1 MPKKESVEIIW
12 LKERISRIA
21 YGEKTDVGIRPN
33 ISKKLLIKNNKLL
46 IRRLPNKKILEH
58 VENKNTVYY
67 YGNGKTNSEE
77 TLVMIDV
84 DVQKKNNLGSTQG
97 ALDFINHLKTKFPKL
112 YYESSTNGKGIHAY
126 FILKKPNISART
138 VNKTLKNFEN
148 WLKKEAEETKAD
160 IEIVEIKGLCPEI
173 LYKENKITNIKYGT
187 LAKIPRNLNVLSSM
201 DNQFLSI
208 KDIEKEYSVEI
219 KIKNK
224 KEGSISNKL
233 FSEEDIKKLD
243 KYKEIF
249 KDLTDNHKLKA
260 RNHVVTED
268 DFAIAL
274 LILLFINKNPNK
286 DGSIPT
292 ERVKQLWISLFKFN
306 NVKRNWNH
314 HRWKVIR
321 DLLSMKNLID
331 WTDNKYEFGNKLNNQ
346 KGVACKWSLSNK
358 LLRKV
363 NNLVSDAHD
372 AQKTER
378 ASLMDTNITIIDKTK
393 EDNRY
398 LTPILRFLRTI
409 NYEDM
414 LTRMFSRMETL
425 CTV

>member
-1 MPKKESVEIIW
+1 MAKKESVQIDW
-12 LKERISRIA
+12 LKKRISRVA
-21 YGEKTDVGIRPN
+21 YGEKTNVGIRPN

-46 IRRLPNKKILEH
+46 IRRLPNKKILDH
-58 VENKNTVYY
+58 IENKKTIYY
-67 YGNGKTNSEE
+67 YGNGKSSNEE

-97 ALDFINHLKTKFPKL
+97 ALDFINHLKIKFPKL
-112 YYESSTNGKGIHAY
+112 YYEASTNGKGIHAY
-126 FILKKPNISART
+126 FILKKLNVSANI

-148 WLKKEAEETKAD
+148 WLKKEAEEIKAD

-187 LAKIPRNLNVLSSM
+187 LAKIPRNLSILSST
-201 DNQFLSI
+201 DNQFISI
-208 KDIEKEYSVEI
+208 KDIEKEYSFEK

-233 FSEEDIKKLD
+233 FSDEDIKNLD
-243 KYKEIF
+243 KFKEIF
-249 KDLTDNHKLKA
+249 NKLTDNHKLKA

-292 ERVKQLWISLFKFN
+292 ERVRSLWISLYKFN

-331 WTDNKYEFGNKLNNQ
+331 WTDNKYEFGNKSNNQ
-346 KGVACKWSLSNK
+346 KGIACKWKLSKK
-358 LLRKV
+358 LLKTV
-363 NNLVSDAHD
+363 QYLCFPD
-372 AQKTER
+372 AQLRER
-378 ASLMDTNITIIDKTK
+378 ASLMDTDSVEIDKIK

-398 LTPILRFLRTI
+398 LKPILRFLRTI

-414 LTRMFSRMETL
+414 LTMMFSRMETL

>member
-1 MPKKESVEIIW
+1 MSKKESVQIDW
-12 LKERISRIA
+12 LKQRISRVA
-21 YGEKTDVGIRPN
+21 YGEKTNVGIRPN

-46 IRRLPNKKILEH
+46 IRRLPNKKILDH
-58 VENKNTVYY
+58 IENKKTIYY
-67 YGNGKTNSEE
+67 YGNGKSSNEE
-77 TLVMIDV
+77 TLVMIDI
-84 DVQKKNNLGSTQG
+84 DVKKKNNLGSTQG

-112 YYESSTNGKGIHAY
+112 YYEASTNGKGIHGY
-126 FILKKPNISART
+126 FILKKLNVSANV

-148 WLKKEAEETKAD
+148 WLKKEAEEVKAD

-187 LAKIPRNLNVLSSM
+187 LAKIPRNLSVLSSK

-208 KDIEKEYSVEI
+208 KDIEKEYSFEV

-224 KEGSISNKL
+224 KEGSVSNKL
-233 FSEEDIKKLD
+233 FSDEDIKNLD
-243 KYKEIF
+243 KFKEIYNN
-249 KDLTDNHKLKA
+249 LTDNHKLKA

-292 ERVKQLWISLFKFN
+292 ERVKQLWISLYKFN

-331 WTDNKYEFGNKLNNQ
+331 WTDNKYEFGNKSNNQ
-346 KGVACKWSLSNK
+346 KGIACKWKLSKK
-358 LLRKV
+358 LL
-363 NNLVSDAHD
+363 
-372 AQKTER
+372 KTVKYLISPAPHLKER
-378 ASLMDTNITIIDKTK
+378 APFMDTNVVVIDKIK

-398 LTPILRFLRTI
+398 LKPILRFLRTI